1 MDPATLV
8 VQALVTGA
16 AAGFSGAASAAV
28 TDSYRALR
36 EALGN
41 RLSGRPGALEQIS
54 ALERRPGGPTEG
66 LVRELVVTGAVD
78 TEVMEHAQRLLV
90 LLAPAPAHFSAGGID
105 LGHAKGVQVGNGTT
119 QNNTFHQG
127 GR

>member
-16 AAGFSGAASAAV
+16 AAGLSGAASATV

-36 EALGN
+36 EALSN
-41 RLSGRPGALEQIS
+41 RLSGRPGALEQIGV
-54 ALERRPGGPTEG
+54 LERRPTAPAEG

-78 TEVMEHAQRLLV
+78 TEVTEHAQRLLA
-90 LLAPAPAHFSAGGID
+90 LLSPAAAHLSTGGID
-105 LGHAKGVQVGNGTT
+105 LSQAKGVQVGHGTT
-119 QNNTFHQG
+119 QNNTFH
-127 GR
+127 

>member
-16 AAGFSGAASAAV
+16 TTGLGGAASAAV
-28 TDSYRALR
+28 TDAYRALK
-36 EALGN
+36 EALSS
-41 RLSGRPGALEQIS
+41 RLSGRPGALEQLS
-54 ALERRPGGPTEG
+54 ALERRPGAAAEG

-90 LLAPAPAHFSAGGID
+90 LLAPPAAPLPAGGID
-105 LGHAKGVQVGNGTT
+105 LRAAKGVQVGNGTT
-119 QNNTFHQG
+119 QNNTFH
-127 GR
+127 

>member
-16 AAGFSGAASAAV
+16 TTGLGGAASAAV
-28 TDSYRALR
+28 TDAYRALK
-36 EALGN
+36 EALSS
-41 RLSGRPGALEQIS
+41 RLSGRPGALEQLS
-54 ALERRPGGPTEG
+54 ALERRPGAAAEG

-90 LLAPAPAHFSAGGID
+90 LLAPPAAPLSAGGID
-105 LGHAKGVQVGNGTT
+105 LREAKGVQVGNGTT
-119 QNNTFHQG
+119 QNNTFH
-127 GR
+127 

>member
-16 AAGFSGAASAAV
+16 TTGLGGAASAAV
-28 TDSYRALR
+28 TDAYQALK
-36 EALGN
+36 EALSR
-41 RLSGRPGALEQIS
+41 RLSGRPGALEQLG
-54 ALERRPGGPTEG
+54 ALERRPGAPAEG

-90 LLAPAPAHFSAGGID
+90 LLAPPASPLSAGGID
-105 LGHAKGVQVGNGTT
+105 LREAKGVQVGNGTT
-119 QNNTFHQG
+119 QNNTFH
-127 GR
+127 